1 MWNLSK
7 HGGLTRDLQTWE
19 FDVDGGS
26 SWWSLGRGHGAI
38 PSLMPPTAS
47 CQMCLTL
54 TPVSWSTPDTFL
66 LLLIII
72 IIIIIILRWHYCLDQ
87 RQLLSSILYWVFDH
101 IDNVGNRAHW
111 NKIIWSLCR
120 STFLLLCLTS
130 SYFISIHLRSSW
142 FIDVLWMTFVFLSF
156 FLPIP
161 VFWTMNLYLRNTY
174 KQVGEE
180 KIFLPAT
187 NRGTINSK
195 THDWWHCWAGALS
208 PS

>member
-87 RQLLSSILYWVFDH
+87 RQLLSSTLYWVFDQN
-101 IDNVGNRAHW
+101 DNFGNRAHW
-111 NKIIWSLCR
+111 NKITWSLCL
-120 STFLLLCLTS
+120 SLFLSLCLII
-130 SYFISIHLRSSW
+130 FFHLRSSR
-142 FIDVLWMTFVFLSF
+142 FIDVLQMSFVFLSLFLF
-156 FLPIP
+156 FL
-161 VFWTMNLYLRNTY
+161 T
-174 KQVGEE
+174 
-180 KIFLPAT
+180 
-187 NRGTINSK
+187 S
-195 THDWWHCWAGALS
+195 S
-208 PS
+208 